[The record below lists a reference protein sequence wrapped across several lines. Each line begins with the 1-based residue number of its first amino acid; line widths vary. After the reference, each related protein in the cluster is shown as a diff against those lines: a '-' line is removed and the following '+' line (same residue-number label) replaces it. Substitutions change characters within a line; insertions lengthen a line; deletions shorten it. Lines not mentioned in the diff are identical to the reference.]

1 MNKKYTQA
9 YFDEALEKVRKN
21 EMSYRDAENEYGV
34 PIATLSDHKNG
45 KYVSQKRG
53 AKTILSV
60 EEEQLLVTIILSLGD
75 AGVGINKFEIR
86 KIVQNYLNTTNH
98 FSKFNKYTA

>member
-9 YFDEALEKVRKN
+9 NFDEALEKVRKN

-45 KYVSQKRG
+45 K
-53 AKTILSV
+53 
-60 EEEQLLVTIILSLGD
+60 
-75 AGVGINKFEIR
+75 
-86 KIVQNYLNTTNH
+86 
-98 FSKFNKYTA
+98 

>member
-1 MNKKYTQA
+1 LIQIYYKMNKKYTQA
-9 YFDEALEKVRKN
+9 NFDEALEKVRKN

-60 EEEQLLVTIILSLGD
+60 SVMQALVLINLKLG
-75 AGVGINKFEIR
+75 KLF
-86 KIVQNYLNTTNH
+86 KIT
-98 FSKFNKYTA
+98 

>member
-9 YFDEALEKVRKN
+9 NFDEALEKVRKN

-60 EEEQLLVTIILSLGD
+60 SVMQALVLINLKLG
-75 AGVGINKFEIR
+75 KLF
-86 KIVQNYLNTTNH
+86 KIT
-98 FSKFNKYTA
+98 